1 MKRIIFLI
9 TTIVFSWC
17 GYAQNRWIEL
27 WGYNS
32 FITNG
37 DTLKGPL
44 ILREDIKNKSYLV
57 YKDSSKVAELYHGTI
72 RPEKWNVKM
81 EYMDGKFYIY
91 TNEVLMNK
99 KITQKLKKLVG
110 HHFSHTSHVSHYS
123 SAK

>member
-9 TTIVFSWC
+9 TTIIFSWYS
-17 GYAQNRWIEL
+17 YAQNRWIEL
-27 WGYNS
+27 WGINS

-44 ILREDIKNKSYLV
+44 ILKEDIKNNSYLV
-57 YKDSSKVAELYHGTI
+57 YKDSSKVGELHHGTI

-81 EYMDGKFYIY
+81 EYEDGKFYIY
-91 TNEVLMNK
+91 SNEVQMNK

-110 HHFSHTSHVSHYS
+110 RHFSHASHLSHYS